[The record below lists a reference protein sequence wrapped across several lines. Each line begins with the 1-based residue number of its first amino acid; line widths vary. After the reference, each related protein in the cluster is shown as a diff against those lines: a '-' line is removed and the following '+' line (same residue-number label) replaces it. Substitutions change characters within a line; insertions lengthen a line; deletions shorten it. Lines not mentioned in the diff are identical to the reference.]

1 MNRQL
6 AVLLGAALA
15 LAGCSFSGQS
25 IWPSLTASSST
36 PAPADGA
43 VDLSGAPQ
51 VTPGEPTGTLVG
63 EKIEAQR
70 GELRRLL
77 GQIGRQN
84 QQLQTIRSQ
93 TVQNTQTYQGALA
106 AMNARLEVGTTRRN
120 PILVNQWTSAQAAL
134 ARIDADVTQLHA
146 LANEVA
152 GTATLSTYLLD
163 TARAT
168 YGLTGAVDE
177 DHRQLAVLENEVN
190 RTLVLTERMLNEV
203 NDDIQRQTGF
213 LSETR
218 AKLTALSIAIE
229 NGDLSG
235 NRQNA
240 RTFQTV
246 APAAGARQASA
257 AVASAA
263 PAEPPAAS
271 PNSGATTNRPLVVI
285 RFDRPNVAYEQALY
299 SAVSRALERRPEAT
313 FDLVAVAPN
322 RNSANEAAVA
332 SSASRRNAES
342 VLRSLSEMGLP
353 LDRVRLSATTSTVA
367 AANEVHLF
375 VR

>member
-1 MNRQL
+1 MNKRL
-6 AVLLGAALA
+6 AAFLGAGLA
-15 LAGCSFSGQS
+15 LAGCSSAES
-25 IWPSLTASSST
+25 IWPSLAASSAK
-36 PAPADGA
+36 PAPAAGA

-51 VTPGEPTGTLVG
+51 VTPGQPTGTLVG

-70 GELRRLL
+70 SELRRLL
-77 GQIGRQN
+77 AQIGRQN
-84 QQLQTIRSQ
+84 QQLQAIRGQ
-93 TVQNTQTYQGALA
+93 TVQNSQTYQGAAA
-106 AMNARLEVGTTRRN
+106 AMNARLEAGTTRGN

-146 LANEVA
+146 LANDAA

-163 TARAT
+163 TTRAT

-177 DHRQLAVLENEVN
+177 DHRQLAVLEAEVK
-190 RTLVLTERMLNEV
+190 RTLALTERLLNEV

-218 AKLTALSIAIE
+218 ANLTALSIAIK
-229 NGDLSG
+229 NGALAG
-235 NRQNA
+235 RRQSA
-240 RTFQTV
+240 QAAPSAGAGQTAAASAGR
-246 APAAGARQASA
+246 APAG
-257 AVASAA
+257 
-263 PAEPPAAS
+263 PPAAAAA
-271 PNSGATTNRPLVVI
+271 PVAGADRPLVVI

-299 SAVSRALERRPEAT
+299 TAVSRALERRPEAT

-322 RNSANEAAVA
+322 RSSPGEAAVA